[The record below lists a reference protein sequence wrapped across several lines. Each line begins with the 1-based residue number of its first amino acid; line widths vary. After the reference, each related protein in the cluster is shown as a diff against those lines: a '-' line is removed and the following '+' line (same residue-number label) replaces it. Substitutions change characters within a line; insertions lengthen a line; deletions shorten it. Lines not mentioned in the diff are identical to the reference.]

1 MSTDTGD
8 RAIANLLASRDR
20 ISCDPAEADGRAIRS
35 PEYAWSPRPSAN
47 ALAVMATATGASPA
61 GGQLGAGTGD

>member
-47 ALAVMATATGASPA
+47 ALAFMAAADRSVTGRWSARR
-61 GGQLGAGTGD
+61 GTGD